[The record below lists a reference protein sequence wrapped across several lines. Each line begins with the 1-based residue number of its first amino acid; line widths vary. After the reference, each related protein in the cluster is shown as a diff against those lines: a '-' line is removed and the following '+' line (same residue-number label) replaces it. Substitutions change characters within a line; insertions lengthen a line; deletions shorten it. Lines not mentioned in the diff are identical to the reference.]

1 MGRETVFKMMEV
13 KGVPIVGTLDAPEK
27 KQDPESV
34 IADLR
39 SIINKKNCIIEQQ
52 ADYIVDLQEEIR
64 SLRSN
69 IRLLSL

>member
-27 KQDPESV
+27 KQDSESV
-34 IADLR
+34 IAELR
-39 SIINKKNCIIEQQ
+39 SIINKKNCVIEQQ
-52 ADYIVDLQEEIR
+52 ENYIADLQEEIR